1 MLIHQF
7 QEWQEE
13 DPGSDMAEE
22 AEDINR
28 VAASRGYLDPWPP
41 VRESTCWAIRGR
53 GWQWSPWPAPFIPG
67 AAISGPCRT
76 ENLGLEKIVANVIS
90 NSNIRVLIIC
100 GAESK
105 GHLPG
110 NTLIALHKNGIDE
123 RGRIIGSKGAIPFIQ
138 NLPAQA
144 IERFARQ
151 VELVERIGLED
162 REEIERLISQYE
174 QISTPFP
181 EEPYQ
186 VIERKAARQEMVSV
200 DSDLFFGAGS
210 AWRPADGWSHPGYEI
225 CSVSRMGNR

>member
-1 MLIHQF
+1 MT
-7 QEWQEE
+7 
-13 DPGSDMAEE
+13 EE

-28 VAASRGYLDPWPP
+28 EAACRGYLDPWPP
-41 VRESTCWAIRGR
+41 VRGEYLLGDPGARVAVVTLASTFHPR
-53 GWQWSPWPAPFIPG
+53 G

-162 REEIERLISQYE
+162 REEIERLISQDE
-174 QISTPFP
+174 QISTPVP

-186 VIERKAARQEMVSV
+186 LIERKAARQEMVSV
-200 DSDLFFGAGS
+200 DSDLFFGAGVGMETARWLVAS
-210 AWRPADGWSHPGYEI
+210 G
-225 CSVSRMGNR
+225 V